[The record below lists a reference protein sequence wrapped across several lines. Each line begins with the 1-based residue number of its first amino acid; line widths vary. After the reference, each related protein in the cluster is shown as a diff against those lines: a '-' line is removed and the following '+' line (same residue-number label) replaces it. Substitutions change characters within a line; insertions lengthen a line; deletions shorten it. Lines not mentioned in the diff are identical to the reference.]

1 MARTATLLRGHDRA
15 RKSHTDSRDVAGT
28 ARVYLL
34 EELALTRDQVMA
46 ARGWDQRHRRYRR
59 RAQA

>member
-1 MARTATLLRGHDRA
+1 MARTATLLRGHGPA

-34 EELALTRDQVMA
+34 DDMALTREQVMT

-59 RAQA
+59 RAHG